1 VNALREL
8 EAQAP
13 AFLLT
18 IDTEGDDLWSRPRNI
33 TTRNLAFLP
42 RFQALCERFGF
53 KPTYLTNW
61 EALNDEGYQAFAG
74 DVLARGRGE
83 VGLHIH
89 SWNSPPLVPLTPDDF
104 HHQPYLTEFP
114 EELLREKVRLM
125 TDRLEEVFGRKMLS
139 HRGGRW
145 AFDAVYARALVDNGY
160 RVDCSVTPHRSW
172 RSNKGDPAGI
182 GGPDFSDAPEEAYYI
197 DVGREERLLELPMT
211 ILRRPYQGPEAW
223 LRKTLKRQPYR
234 TDWMRPDGRNLERL
248 LRIVDEVVAQRRS
261 YLEFTLHSSEFMP
274 GGSPTFRSEREIERL
289 YEDLEVLFSRVSRS
303 FGGATLCEF
312 AERLS
317 RPAPPP
323 EAANLLDA
331 GGCALR
337 PDAGD
342 IASSTTLMQDQRTG

>member
-1 VNALREL
+1 VNALRDL
-8 EAQAP
+8 EAQGP

-18 IDTEGDDLWSRPRNI
+18 IDTEGDDLWSRPRDI

-61 EALNDEGYQAFAG
+61 EALNDEGYQAFAR
-74 DVLARGRGE
+74 DVLARGQGE

-89 SWNSPPLVPLTPDDF
+89 SWNSPPLVPLTTDDF
-104 HHQPYLTEFP
+104 QYQPYLTEFP

-160 RVDCSVTPHRSW
+160 LVDCTVTPHRSW

-182 GGPDFSDAPEEAYYI
+182 GGPDFSSAPEAPYYI
-197 DVGREERLLELPMT
+197 DVGREEPLLELPMT
-211 ILRRPYQGPEAW
+211 ILRRPYQGPEVW
-223 LRKTLKRQPYR
+223 LRKAMKKQAYR

-274 GGSPTFRSEREIERL
+274 GGSPTFRSERDVERL

-303 FGGATLCEF
+303 FAGATLAEF
-312 AERLS
+312 AERLR
-317 RPAPPP
+317 RPAAPPGTARRFETGAYARLP
-323 EAANLLDA
+323 DT
-331 GGCALR
+331 GG
-337 PDAGD
+337 
-342 IASSTTLMQDQRTG
+342 IASSTTFMQDQRAE